1 MLKFK
6 FTLYANR
13 DNAQQYL
20 ETVRLAIGNNWLI
33 PHVISVVNF
42 EENLD
47 MAREHGIESVPALVI
62 ESESGKHIVSA
73 PHITADF
80 VRPLMKPAA

>member
-13 DNAQQYL
+13 ENAQQYL
-20 ETVRLAIGNNWLI
+20 EAVRLAIGSNWLI
-33 PHVISVVNF
+33 PHVISVVNV

-47 MAREHGIESVPALVI
+47 MAREQGVESVPALVI
-62 ESESGKHIVSA
+62 ESETGKHVVSA

-80 VRPLMKPAA
+80 LRPLVKPAA